1 MLKINKLLIIGAF
14 LVSFLSADS
23 AQLSSGFYHSTL
35 NKDSI
40 VVEARSEKI
49 NLELSNGS
57 KLSFENDGGKYK
69 MMNLSGD
76 GYTALKILSDNKFQ
90 IYYDYQEST
99 GSSVNTYELYKKPG
113 ILNKIIA
120 FLVTSE
126 LFISIFQFYLKLNK
140 VWKRRGIKEVAS
152 SISIVAALLGFAV
165 GFPFLLNSLFINSFS
180 TLFDIIFTISLLSG
194 NAA

>member
-1 MLKINKLLIIGAF
+1 MLA
-14 LVSFLSADS
+14 
-23 AQLSSGFYHSTL
+23 
-35 NKDSI
+35 
-40 VVEARSEKI
+40 SEKVK
-49 NLELSNGS
+49 LELSNGS

-90 IYYDYQEST
+90 IYYDHQEKLD
-99 GSSVNTYELYKKPG
+99 SSVNTYELYKKPG

-120 FLVTSE
+120 FLVTSA

-140 VWKRRGIKEVAS
+140 VWKRRGIKEVAN

-165 GFPFLLNSLFINSFS
+165 GFPFLLNSLFISGDYPAAGKS
-180 TLFDIIFTISLLSG
+180 VLGLGMAVMMTLISMGYFVDENRDKGFLGYYLMRLG
-194 NAA
+194 QRKVNLQIC